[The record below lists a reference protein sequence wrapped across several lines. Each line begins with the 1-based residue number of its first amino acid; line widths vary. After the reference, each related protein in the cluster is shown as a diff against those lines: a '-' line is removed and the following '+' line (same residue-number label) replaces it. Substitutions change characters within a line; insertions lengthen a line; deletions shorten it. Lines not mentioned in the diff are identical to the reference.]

1 MRREITIVDVWK
13 MLGSGKKG
21 ANVNGNGRTRST
33 ERELSYCSTQLK
45 VEVLNKHLGREME

>member
-1 MRREITIVDVWK
+1 